1 MYIKDL
7 ITNGLTIPEN
17 TLYNSKEWFLFSRQW
32 ILPILQRYYGRH
44 EVLDS
49 IADDAAPMQDI
60 VNDVKST
67 IVVLFAMNTW
77 KYEHLFNLYVAQYNP
92 LWNVDGE
99 EKTVTHREI
108 SGTLDKTD
116 GKSGDDTLE
125 YMGSEGV
132 AKTGD
137 DTLEY
142 MGTSSKG
149 ISGTISTK
157 NSGDVQQ
164 AKTTFD
170 SDTDY
175 DTEKTTDT
183 TATDN
188 TYGKKSDGTS
198 DPYSESTSFT
208 GRKDKTTYNST
219 DTRSFTNRKDKTTY
233 NSTNTVDEDTTGT
246 YDEEI
251 THTRTGNI
259 GVTQTQ
265 AMFTSELE
273 LVGKFKFFDQIA
285 HDIAATIS
293 YI

>member
-7 ITNGLTIPEN
+7 IRNGLTVPEN
-17 TLYNSKEWFLFSRQW
+17 SLYNSTNWFLNAKQW
-32 ILPILQRYYGRH
+32 ILPVLSRYYGRH

-49 IADDAAPMQDI
+49 IAEDSIPMQDI
-60 VNDVKST
+60 IADVEAT
-67 IVVLFAMNTW
+67 IVTLFAINSW
-77 KYEHLFNLYVAQYNP
+77 KYEHLYNVWAAEYNP
-92 LWNVDGE
+92 IWNVDGV
-99 EKTVTHREI
+99 EKTVIHRET

-132 AKTGD
+132 AKSGD

-142 MGTSSKG
+142 MGSSSKG

-157 NSGDVQQ
+157 NSGDVQK
-164 AKTTFD
+164 ATTTFD

-183 TATDN
+183 TGVDN
-188 TYGKKSDGTS
+188 SYGKKSDGTT

-208 GRKDKTTYNST
+208 NRKDKTTYNSS

-233 NSTNTVDEDTTGT
+233 NSTNTIGEDTTGT
-246 YDEEI
+246 YDEEV

-259 GVTQTQ
+259 GVTMTQ
-265 AMFTSELE
+265 QMIKAELD
-273 LVGKFKFFDQIA
+273 LIGQVKFYDTIA

>member
-1 MYIKDL
+1 MLIKDL
-7 ITNGLTIPEN
+7 IREGLRIPEN
-17 TLYNSKEWFLFSRQW
+17 ALYNSEPWFLYSQQW
-32 ILPILQRYYGRH
+32 LPLVLERYYGKH

-49 IADDAAPMQDI
+49 ITDDRTVPDILADVEATLVAM
-60 VNDVKST
+60 
-67 IVVLFAMNTW
+67 FALNTW
-77 KYEHLFNLYVAQYNP
+77 KYQHLYNLYVAEYNP
-92 LWNVDGE
+92 LWNVDAE
-99 EKTVTHREI
+99 EKTVTHRDA
-108 SGTLDKTD
+108 SGTKDATDAKT
-116 GKSGDDTLE
+116 GDDTLE
-125 YMGSEGV
+125 FMGSEGL

-149 ISGTISTK
+149 ISGTVATK

-183 TATDN
+183 RATDQ
-188 TYGKKSDGTS
+188 TYGKKTDGTS

-233 NSTNTVDEDTTGT
+233 NSTNTVGEDTTET
-246 YDEEI
+246 FDETV
-251 THTRTGNI
+251 THTRGGNI
-259 GVTQTQ
+259 GVQMTQQ
-265 AMFTSELE
+265 MFLAEMNVAE
-273 LVGKFKFFDQIA
+273 KFNFLKTIA
-285 HDIAATIS
+285 HDIASVIS
-293 YI
+293 YL

>member
-1 MYIKDL
+1 
-7 ITNGLTIPEN
+7 
-17 TLYNSKEWFLFSRQW
+17 
-32 ILPILQRYYGRH
+32 
-44 EVLDS
+44 
-49 IADDAAPMQDI
+49 MQDI

-77 KYEHLFNLYVAQYNP
+77 KYTHLYNLYVAQYNP
-92 LWNVDGE
+92 IWNVDGE
-99 EKTVTHREI
+99 EKTVTHRET

-125 YMGSEGV
+125 YMGSEGL

-142 MGTSSKG
+142 MGSSSKG

-170 SDTDY
+170 SNTDY

-183 TATDN
+183 TAKDN
-188 TYGKKSDGTS
+188 TYGKKSDGTT

-208 GRKDKTTYNST
+208 NRKDKTTYNST

-233 NSTNTVDEDTTGT
+233 NSTNTIDEDSTGT

-265 AMFTSELE
+265 TMFTAELE
-273 LVGKFKFFDQIA
+273 LAGQFKFFDTIA

>member
-17 TLYNSKEWFLFSRQW
+17 TLYNSKEWFLFSKQW

-49 IADDAAPMQDI
+49 IADDSVPMQDV

-92 LWNVDGE
+92 IWNVDGE
-99 EKTVTHREI
+99 EKTVTHREE

-125 YMGSEGV
+125 YMGSEGL
-132 AKTGD
+132 AKSGD

-142 MGTSSKG
+142 LGSSSKG

-183 TATDN
+183 TASDN

-233 NSTNTVDEDTTGT
+233 NSTNTIGEDTTGT

-251 THTRTGNI
+251 THTRKGNI

-265 AMFTSELE
+265 AMFSAELE
-273 LVGKFKFFDQIA
+273 LAGRFKFFDTIA

>member
-7 ITNGLTIPEN
+7 ITHGLTIPEN
-17 TLYNSKEWFLFSRQW
+17 PLYNSEEWFLFSKNY

-49 IADDAAPMQDI
+49 IADDAAPIQNI
-60 VNDVKST
+60 VDDVKAT
-67 IVVLFAMNTW
+67 IVVLFTINTW
-77 KYEHLFNLYVAQYNP
+77 KYKHLYNLYAAEYNP
-92 LWNVDGE
+92 IWNVDGT
-99 EKTVTHREI
+99 EKTITHRDI
-108 SGTLDKTD
+108 TGNKTGTDA
-116 GKSGDDTLE
+116 KSGDDTLE
-125 YMGSEGV
+125 YMGSEGL

-142 MGTSSKG
+142 LGSASKG
-149 ISGTISTK
+149 VSGTVSTK

-183 TATDN
+183 TASDQ
-188 TYGKKSDGTS
+188 TYGKKADGTS
-198 DPYSESTSFT
+198 DPYSESTSYT

-219 DTRSFTNRKDKTTY
+219 DTKSFTNRKDKTTY
-233 NSTNTVDEDTTGT
+233 NSTNTIGEDSSGT

-251 THTRTGNI
+251 THTRGGNI
-259 GVTQTQ
+259 GVTMTQ
-265 AMFTSELE
+265 QMAEAEISLA
-273 LVGKFKFFDQIA
+273 GRFKYFDIIA

-293 YI
+293 YL